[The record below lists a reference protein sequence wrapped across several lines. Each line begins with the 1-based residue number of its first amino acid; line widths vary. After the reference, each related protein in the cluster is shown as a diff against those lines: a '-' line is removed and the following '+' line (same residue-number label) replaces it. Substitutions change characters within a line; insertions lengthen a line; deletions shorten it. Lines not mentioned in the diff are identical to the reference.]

1 MDDYKK
7 PTNDQIGEM
16 AMAACRAAREK
27 ALELGL
33 EWFDYALG
41 VERAYNATLKTLSV
55 VAVLG
60 PDGTRMLAEL
70 IDKAGAYDA
79 VNEAERIIRND

>member
-1 MDDYKK
+1 MDDYKE

-16 AMAACRAAREK
+16 AMAACNAAREK

-33 EWFDYALG
+33 EWFEYARG
-41 VERAYNATLKTLSV
+41 IERAHNATLKAFSL
-55 VAVLG
+55 VAALG
-60 PDGTRMLAEL
+60 PDGVGLLAEL
-70 IDKAGAYDA
+70 IKKAGAYDA